1 MAEFKESEAIKKE
14 QLFGIPFEF
23 DIGTTAGEVYVK
35 KHTLSAGYYFV
46 WEIIQAVKFKSD
58 GTPDSILSPT
68 LRDVYIQIRDEYT
81 TEDMFTSPISLY
93 LVTGQGAY
101 QYVLPRPYMF
111 LPGTTI
117 TVTVTD
123 KFGGSSGFKL
133 QVALLGYRIARTAAT
148 GK

>member
-1 MAEFKESEAIKKE
+1 MVEFKESEAIKKE

-23 DIGTTAGEVYVK
+23 DIETTAGEVYIK
-35 KHTLSAGYYFV
+35 KHTLSTGYYFV
-46 WEIIQAVKFKSD
+46 WEIVQAVKFKSD

-81 TEDMFTSPISLY
+81 TEDMFTSPVSLH

-101 QYVLPRPYMF
+101 QYVLPKPYMF
-111 LPGTTI
+111 LPGTSI
-117 TVTVTD
+117 TVTITD

-133 QVALLGYRIARTAAT
+133 QVVLLGYRIARTAGAT
-148 GK
+148 K